1 MFTVRWRWHL
11 KGDLSMRYELV
22 VIWSDG
28 DKEVY
33 AYRNREKTER
43 TAQEMKKVFGNQ
55 ISWIGVREKRISA

>member
-1 MFTVRWRWHL
+1 
-11 KGDLSMRYELV
+11 MRYELI

-55 ISWIGVREKRISA
+55 ISWIGVRERRISA